1 MLQRL
6 DSVYFKVSF
15 IKQGTEETIELLESM
30 SLSATL
36 EGNEEDLKEDILKFL
51 RSEQLEDGHYTVMVK
66 LTLFYHRQENEEA
79 SVLEYFELL
88 DYMVEVKML
97 FN

>member
-15 IKQGTEETIELLESM
+15 IKQGSKETIELLDSM
-30 SLSATL
+30 SLSVTL
-36 EGNEEDLKEDILKFL
+36 EDDEEGLEEDMLKLL
-51 RSEQLEDGHYTVMVK
+51 RSEEFEDGHYTVMVK

-79 SVLEYFELL
+79 SVLEDFELL
-88 DYMVEVKML
+88 DYMVEV
-97 FN
+97 

>member
-15 IKQGTEETIELLESM
+15 IKQGTEETIELLDSM
-30 SLSATL
+30 SLSVTL
-36 EGNEEDLKEDILKFL
+36 EGNEEDLEKDILKLL
-51 RSEQLEDGHYTVMVK
+51 RSEDLEDGHYTVMIK

-79 SVLEYFELL
+79 SVLEDFELL
-88 DYMVEVKML
+88 DYMVEV
-97 FN
+97 

>member
-6 DSVYFKVSF
+6 ESVYFKVSF

-36 EGNEEDLKEDILKFL
+36 EGDEEGLKEDMLKFL
-51 RSEQLEDGHYTVMVK
+51 RSEQLEDGNYTVMVK
-66 LTLFYHRQENEEA
+66 LTLFYHRQENEEE

-88 DYMVEVKML
+88 DYMVEVQML

>member
-15 IKQGTEETIELLESM
+15 IKQGSEETIELLDSM
-30 SLSATL
+30 SLSVTL
-36 EGNEEDLKEDILKFL
+36 EGDEEGLEEDMLELL
-51 RSEQLEDGHYTVMVK
+51 RSEDFEDGHYTVMVK

-79 SVLEYFELL
+79 SVLEDFELL
-88 DYMVEVKML
+88 DYMVEV
-97 FN
+97 